1 MRSTAK
7 ISLLFIVEIS
17 MSMALSWPK
26 PGQVSVSVLNKFI
39 FTKNAGTECNRIVFG
54 LLFAQPNCGF
64 FHKIKLRQPI
74 GRKHF
79 I

>member
-1 MRSTAK
+1 MKSTEK

-17 MSMALSWPK
+17 KSMALSWPK
-26 PGQVSVSVLNKFI
+26 PGQVLVYVLNKF
-39 FTKNAGTECNRIVFG
+39 FFFLNRELSATEVFG

-64 FHKIKLRQPI
+64 FRKIKLRQPI